1 MRTQSPAIAP
11 FFRSQVQARLLAALL
26 LSADGEIGVTELQRG
41 FKSVLDEVVRERTP
55 YILLRG
61 SRPEAALISYEDFVR
76 FQRLLERDQ
85 RVVEDFDRWMAR
97 QAELSK
103 DWSESEVEA
112 DIEAAIAEVRA
123 ERRARREAEAR

>member
-1 MRTQSPAIAP
+1 MKYNTKREEAVMQKI
-11 FFRSQVQARLLAALL
+11 
-26 LSADGEIGVTELQRG
+26 IGVTELQRG